1 MRLRTAIVLLIVMFI
16 GSAAAAAEPRAAQR
30 IHTFGSCSA
39 LIGYARAHVPRVV
52 PRPVPMPQRTDLPS
66 AEAAPG
72 AGAVPDDTSQTNVQE
87 AGVDEPDIVK
97 TDGRVIWALEGGR
110 LNAVDARAARPRLL
124 SSLDL
129 SSHAPDALLRS
140 GDRMLVLGSGFRG
153 AHLTQVDVSDPA
165 KPVVMRTEMLEGDLV
180 DARLTGRTAR
190 IVVESSP
197 DALSALRLRSR
208 ASGWVPQRRVVNART
223 RSVTKR
229 RLSCR
234 TVRRPAVYSGAGVV
248 TVYTVD
254 LARGLPSVDADAILA
269 SAETVYASASSLFVA
284 TRRWDA
290 AGGATSIHRFDTS
303 DPGRTAY
310 SATGTVPGELL
321 SQFALS
327 EDRGVLRAASTKG
340 FGNDAESLVTTLA
353 DRDGRLVRLGAVG
366 GLGRG
371 ERIYAVR
378 FLGDTGYV
386 VTFRQ
391 VDPLYTLDLAD
402 PARPVV
408 RGELK
413 IPGYSAYL
421 HPVGD
426 DLLLGVGQNAT
437 GAGEVTGLQLSLFD
451 VSDLARPARLAQ
463 VDLGSRYSGSEAEW
477 DHHAFLFWPATGLA
491 VLPIDSED
499 FSGAAGFTVSR
510 AGGIAAL
517 GQIAHAPGG
526 RDAFAPPVRRA
537 VVVGDR
543 LFTISE
549 LGAKASTLAG
559 LADAGWVAFPEGAR
573 PPDGPIALA
582 P

>member
-1 MRLRTAIVLLIVMFI
+1 M
-16 GSAAAAAEPRAAQR
+16 
-30 IHTFGSCSA
+30 
-39 LIGYARAHVPRVV
+39 
-52 PRPVPMPQRTDLPS
+52 
-66 AEAAPG
+66 
-72 AGAVPDDTSQTNVQE
+72 
-87 AGVDEPDIVK
+87 
-97 TDGRVIWALEGGR
+97 
-110 LNAVDARAARPRLL
+110 
-124 SSLDL
+124 
-129 SSHAPDALLRS
+129 
-140 GDRMLVLGSGFRG
+140 
-153 AHLTQVDVSDPA
+153 
-165 KPVVMRTEMLEGDLV
+165 
-180 DARLTGRTAR
+180 
-190 IVVESSP
+190 
-197 DALSALRLRSR
+197 
-208 ASGWVPQRRVVNART
+208 
-223 RSVTKR
+223 
-229 RLSCR
+229 
-234 TVRRPAVYSGAGVV
+234 
-248 TVYTVD
+248 
-254 LARGLPSVDADAILA
+254 
-269 SAETVYASASSLFVA
+269 
-284 TRRWDA
+284 
-290 AGGATSIHRFDTS
+290 
-303 DPGRTAY
+303 
-310 SATGTVPGELL
+310 PGELL
-321 SQFALS
+321 NQFALS
-327 EDRGVLRAASTKG
+327 EDRGVLRAASTTG
-340 FGNDAESLVTTLA
+340 LGDDAESLVTTLA

-386 VTFRQ
+386 VTFRE

-437 GAGEVTGLQLSLFD
+437 PDGQVTGLQLSLFD

-499 FSGAAGFTVSR
+499 FSGAAGFAVSR
-510 AGGIAAL
+510 AGGIAPLA
-517 GQIAHAPGG
+517 QIAHAPGG

-573 PPDGPIALA
+573 PPDGPI
-582 P
+582 PFVR